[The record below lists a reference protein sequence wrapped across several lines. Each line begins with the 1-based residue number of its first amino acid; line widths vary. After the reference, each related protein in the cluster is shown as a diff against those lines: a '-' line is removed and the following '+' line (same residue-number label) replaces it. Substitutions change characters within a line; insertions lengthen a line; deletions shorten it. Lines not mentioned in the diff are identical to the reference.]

1 MIVWATG
8 FDVGRTGVGLN
19 KGVVGEGEKDLAK
32 VWEEKEGA
40 EAYLSVAVPEVR
52 YSLLVQALWRRI

>member
-8 FDVGRTGVGLN
+8 FDVSGTGVGIN
-19 KGVVGEGEKDLAK
+19 EGVVGEDGRELRA

-40 EAYLSVAVPEVR
+40 EGYLAVAVPKVR
-52 YSLLVQALWRRI
+52 SSLSLSLS